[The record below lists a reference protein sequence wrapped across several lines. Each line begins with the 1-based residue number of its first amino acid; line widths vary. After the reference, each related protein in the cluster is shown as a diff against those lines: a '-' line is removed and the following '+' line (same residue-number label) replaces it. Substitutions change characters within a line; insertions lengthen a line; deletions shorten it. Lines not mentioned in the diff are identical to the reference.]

1 MKERALLVSWGPV
14 PRGRE
19 EKALEIFK
27 HAHAYLKKKREEGKV
42 SFRIYFNGQD
52 AELTGFMLIHGK
64 PEHLMEGGEEL
75 ERLYMQA
82 AAVVDNLSSKMLIGG
97 TEEGVM
103 EHLNLWRDVQIKLG
117 YL

>member
-1 MKERALLVSWGPV
+1 VG
-14 PRGRE
+14 
-19 EKALEIFK
+19 KALEIFK

-97 TEEGVM
+97 TEEGGM